1 VWSTSARTALPV
13 PLTYRITISSGR
25 WPLSPS
31 PLPSLR
37 RVIVVV
43 ACRRLSSAACDLGP
57 AAAAS
62 LSIRLARNLHGQ
74 IVICRYGI
82 TFFCHCHCHYLCL
95 CLCRCHGLHLRLC
108 HRRCRF
114 HCRVSATCRNLAGS
128 GAPRL
133 ASLSFNLTDCGDSFS
148 RARTW
153 RWSREPAG
161 WRTAC
166 RGRLCNRQEKAPR
179 INY

>member
-1 VWSTSARTALPV
+1 VRSTSARTALPV
-13 PLTYRITISSGR
+13 PVTYPIIISSGR
-25 WPLSPS
+25 WPLSLS

-43 ACRRLSSAACDLGP
+43 ACRRLSSAACDLIP
-57 AAAAS
+57 AVTS
-62 LSIRLARNLHGQ
+62 LSIRLARNFHGQ
-74 IVICRYGI
+74 IVICHYGI
-82 TFFCHCHCHYLCL
+82 AFFCCCHCHYLCL

-108 HRRCRF
+108 HRHCRCR
-114 HCRVSATCRNLAGS
+114 CCVNATCWNLAGS

-133 ASLSFNLTDCGDSFS
+133 ASLSLDLTDCCNSFS

-161 WRTAC
+161 WVAHSM
-166 RGRLCNRQEKAPR
+166 PR
-179 INY
+179 